1 MYGTIRIYS
10 GAAELAD
17 ALVEN
22 QSEVKRIVGEIDG
35 FQAYYLMRTADGAAS
50 FTVYDTED
58 GAQESNNVARSW
70 VAENLPDLQVSAPQV
85 AAGEVVIN
93 A

>member
-10 GAAELAD
+10 GASELAD

-22 QSEVKRIVGEIDG
+22 QSDVKRLVSEIDG

-50 FTVYDTED
+50 ITVYDSEA
-58 GAQESNNVARSW
+58 GAQESNNVARAW
-70 VAENLPDLQVSAPQV
+70 LAENLPDMSISAPQV